1 MNLSAVIL
9 AAGQGKRM
17 KTRKPK
23 VLHKILGK
31 PILQHTVDA
40 VKALKPERLVIV
52 VGNGADEVEEQI
64 TDRSVSFVT
73 QKKLLGTGN
82 ALLEAEKALR
92 GIKNSTLLVLNGDSP
107 LTTSNTIK
115 KFLSNHRRSN
125 NDLSLLSF
133 IDESLTGYGRISRDS
148 RGQVSG
154 IIEDKHASANEK
166 KELTELNG
174 GIYAIEPDILGFL
187 SKLKKRRL
195 SGEYYLTDIVAI
207 AVKER
212 RKVEAYNCPAEEVMG
227 INTRAELHKALET
240 LNKRNISKL
249 MNSGVTFI
257 NPSSSLVHSSVKIG
271 KDTVVYPNT
280 YIEGNTSIGRN
291 CIIYPGVRILD
302 STISDKVSIKDNS
315 LIENC
320 RVSKGSVIGPS
331 AHIRPQSNIGRN
343 VKIGNFV
350 EIKTSNIGDGTK
362 ISHLSYVGDAL
373 IGQNVNIGAGTITC
387 NYDGRKKHKTI
398 IRSDV
403 FIGSDSQ
410 IIAPVII
417 GKGAYIAAGATV
429 TKNVPAG
436 ALAISRAGQKNILG
450 WSIKGQLKA
459 KPGEK

>member
-1 MNLSAVIL
+1 MDLFAVIL

-23 VLHKILGK
+23 VLHEVLGK
-31 PILQHTVDA
+31 PILQYAVDA

-52 VGNGADEVEEQI
+52 VGNGAGEVKEQI

-82 ALLEAEKALR
+82 ALLEAKNALR
-92 GIKNSTLLVLNGDSP
+92 GMNNCTLIVLNGDSP
-107 LTTSNTIK
+107 LITSNTLK
-115 KFLSNHRRSN
+115 KFLRNHRRSN

-133 IDESLTGYGRISRDS
+133 IDGSLAGYGRILRDS
-148 RGQVSG
+148 RGRVSG

-166 KELTELNG
+166 KELTELNA

-195 SGEYYLTDIVAI
+195 SGEYYLTDIVDI

-212 RKVEAYNCPAEEVMG
+212 RKVEAYYCPAEEVMG
-227 INTRAELHKALET
+227 INTRTELHKALET
-240 LNKRNISKL
+240 LNKRNILKL
-249 MNSGVTFI
+249 MDSGVTFI
-257 NPSSSLVHSSVKIG
+257 NPSSSFVHSSVKIG

-291 CIIYPGVRILD
+291 CIIDPGVRIID
-302 STISDKVSIKDNS
+302 STISDKVSIKDHS
-315 LIENC
+315 IIENS
-320 RVSKGSVIGPS
+320 RISKGSVIGPS
-331 AHIRPQSNIGRN
+331 AHIRPLSNIGRN

-350 EIKTSNIGDGTK
+350 EIKKSNIGDGTK
-362 ISHLSYVGDAL
+362 ISHLSYIGDAL
-373 IGQNVNIGAGTITC
+373 VGQNVNIGAGTITC
-387 NYDGRKKHKTI
+387 NYDGRKKYKTI

-410 IIAPVII
+410 IVAPVLI

-436 ALAISRAGQKNILG
+436 ALAISRAGQKNIRG
-450 WSIKGQLKA
+450 WAVKGQLKGT
-459 KPGEK
+459 PGK